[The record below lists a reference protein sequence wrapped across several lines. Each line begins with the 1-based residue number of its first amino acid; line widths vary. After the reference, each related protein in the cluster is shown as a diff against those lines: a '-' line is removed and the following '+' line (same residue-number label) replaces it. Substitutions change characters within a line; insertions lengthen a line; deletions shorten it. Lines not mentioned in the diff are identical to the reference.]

1 MIFLEG
7 FVGRLFRE
15 FGVVIGA
22 AVLVS
27 AFVSLTLTP
36 MLNAY
41 LMKGGKQEKSKFYN
55 LTEPYFQK
63 LNTGYAEALTNFMK
77 KKWISFPILI
87 ACFGLIYLFFNL
99 LKKETAPY
107 DDRSGMVLRV
117 ATAEGASYEYTDR
130 FMQEISKLV
139 DDSIPEKKV
148 ALVITSPGFNA
159 SSVNSGFVRI
169 SLLQPD
175 ERKASQKE
183 VAEKLTKWTSGY
195 SEAKTSVIEQPTI
208 AVNRRGGLPIQYI
221 IQASNFEKLREK
233 IPLFMEEAAK
243 NETFSTTDVN
253 LKFNKPE
260 INVTIDR
267 EKAESLGISVLDV
280 AQTLQLSLSG
290 QRFGY
295 FIRNGK
301 QYQVIGQFEKS
312 DRAKPLDLTSMFV
325 KNSRGEL
332 IQMDNVVTIEE
343 QSNPTQLYHNNRY
356 MSATVSAGLAPGKSI
371 SDGIEAMD
379 EIKAKVLD
387 DSFTTDLGGESRDFV
402 ESSSNTSFAFGLA
415 LVLIFLILAAQFE
428 SFIDP
433 IIIILTVPMAVA
445 GALFS
450 LWLFNQTW
458 NIFSQI
464 GTVMLIGLVTKNG
477 ILIVEFANQ
486 LREQGKPKLEAILE
500 ASEARLRPILMTSLA
515 IALGALPIALSLGAA
530 SNSRIGMGVV
540 IVGGTVFSLVLT
552 LFVIPA
558 LYLMW
563 SKARKHY
570 PEFDHINE
578 YEQESK

>member
-1 MIFLEG
+1 
-7 FVGRLFRE
+7 
-15 FGVVIGA
+15 
-22 AVLVS
+22 
-27 AFVSLTLTP
+27 

-169 SLLQPD
+169 SLLQPE

-183 VAEKLTKWTSGY
+183 VAEKLTKWTSAY

>member
-1 MIFLEG
+1 
-7 FVGRLFRE
+7 
-15 FGVVIGA
+15 
-22 AVLVS
+22 
-27 AFVSLTLTP
+27 
-36 MLNAY
+36 
-41 LMKGGKQEKSKFYN
+41 
-55 LTEPYFQK
+55 
-63 LNTGYAEALTNFMK
+63 
-77 KKWISFPILI
+77 
-87 ACFGLIYLFFNL
+87 
-99 LKKETAPY
+99 
-107 DDRSGMVLRV
+107 
-117 ATAEGASYEYTDR
+117 
-130 FMQEISKLV
+130 LV

-332 IQMDNVVTIEE
+332 IQMDNVV
-343 QSNPTQLYHNNRY
+343 PLKNRV
-356 MSATVSAGLAPGKSI
+356 TLP
-371 SDGIEAMD
+371 
-379 EIKAKVLD
+379 
-387 DSFTTDLGGESRDFV
+387 
-402 ESSSNTSFAFGLA
+402 NC
-415 LVLIFLILAAQFE
+415 
-428 SFIDP
+428 
-433 IIIILTVPMAVA
+433 IIIIDTCRLQYRQV
-445 GALFS
+445 
-450 LWLFNQTW
+450 WLQEKVLAMESKPW
-458 NIFSQI
+458 
-464 GTVMLIGLVTKNG
+464 TK
-477 ILIVEFANQ
+477 
-486 LREQGKPKLEAILE
+486 
-500 ASEARLRPILMTSLA
+500 LRPRS
-515 IALGALPIALSLGAA
+515 
-530 SNSRIGMGVV
+530 
-540 IVGGTVFSLVLT
+540 
-552 LFVIPA
+552 
-558 LYLMW
+558 
-563 SKARKHY
+563 
-570 PEFDHINE
+570 
-578 YEQESK
+578 